1 MRRDADLIER
11 LQQFGLSETEAS
23 VYLAVVHRGE
33 ATPSTVASDTG
44 VSASYV
50 YQLADRLADAGF
62 VSVDDHHSPTR
73 IRAHPPAESLR
84 GRLETMR
91 GTMSEVVERYE
102 RPPEDHDSLEVVR
115 SRPTLRKRIR
125 ALVERAESE
134 LFLAVPVELLS
145 DLAGPL
151 RDAVERDVLVL
162 LAAAGDLAEI
172 DRDASSLAT
181 AVRSWVRGM
190 TVYVYTDQTR
200 GVISPSSLLG
210 WEHGEAEAI
219 GFANRSVA
227 VAVEAAFLGTVWPAS
242 EEVSLRGPSPLPTT
256 YGGFRRAVYDA
267 TRRLQEGESVSV
279 EARVKSADGRSR
291 GRRSVEDV
299 RGRLVETRQSLVDPR
314 SAEFGM
320 ENTLVVETDDGR
332 VTVGGTGGF
341 LEDYEAVSV
350 TLARGEH

>member
-1 MRRDADLIER
+1 MTRDADLVGR

-23 VYLAVVHRGE
+23 VYLAVVRRGE
-33 ATPSTVASDTG
+33 ATPSVVASDTG

-62 VSVDDHHSPTR
+62 VSVDDHRSPTR
-73 IRAHPPAESLR
+73 VRAHPPAESLR
-84 GRLETMR
+84 DRLETMQQ
-91 GTMSEVVERYE
+91 TMSEVTERYE
-102 RPPEDHDSLEVVR
+102 RPPEDHDALEIVQ
-115 SRPTLRKRIR
+115 SRQTLRKRIR
-125 ALVERAESE
+125 AHAERAESE

-151 RDAVERDVLVL
+151 SDAVERGVFVL
-162 LAAAGDLAEI
+162 LAAAGDLEAVDE
-172 DRDASSLAT
+172 DVSSLAT
-181 AVRSWVRGM
+181 AVRSWVRGT
-190 TVYVYTDQTR
+190 TVYVCADQTR

-210 WEHGEAEAI
+210 WEHGDAEAI
-219 GFANRSVA
+219 GFVNRSVA

-242 EEVSLRGPSPLPTT
+242 EEAALREPSSLPTT
-256 YGGFRRAVYDA
+256 YRGFRRAVYDA
-267 TRRLQEGESVSV
+267 TLRLRNGDDVAV
-279 EARVKSADGRSR
+279 EARVRPAGGGGR
-291 GRRSVEDV
+291 GRRSVADV

-314 SAEFGM
+314 NVEFGM

-350 TLARGEH
+350 TLARGER

>member
-1 MRRDADLIER
+1 MRWDAELVER

-44 VSASYV
+44 VSVSYV

-73 IRAHPPAESLR
+73 IRANPPAESLR
-84 GRLETMR
+84 DRLETMR
-91 GTMSEVVERYE
+91 ETMSEVTERYE

-125 ALVERAESE
+125 SLVERAESE
-134 LFLAVPVELLS
+134 LFLAVPAELLS
-145 DLAGPL
+145 ELAEPL
-151 RDAVERDVLVL
+151 RDAVERDVFVL
-162 LAAAGDLAEI
+162 LAAAGDLGEFES
-172 DRDASSLAT
+172 DASSLAT
-181 AVRSWVRGM
+181 AVRSWVPGT
-190 TVYVYTDQTR
+190 TVYVCVDQVR
-200 GVISPSSLLG
+200 GVIAPSALLG
-210 WEHGEAEAI
+210 WQHGDAEAI

-242 EEVSLRGPSPLPTT
+242 EEVSLRDPSPLPAT
-256 YGGFRRAVYDA
+256 YRGFRRVVYDA
-267 TRRLQEGESVSV
+267 TRRLRDGDAVAV
-279 EARVKSADGRSR
+279 EARVRSAEGR
-291 GRRSVEDV
+291 GRRPVETV

-314 SAEFGM
+314 NVEFGM
-320 ENTLVVETDDGR
+320 ENTVVVETDDGR
-332 VTVGGTGGF
+332 VTIGGTGGF

-350 TLARGEH
+350 TLSRGGR